1 MIKELKIFIAVAE
14 STVPM
19 KESVE
24 DATAKGDGSSVI
36 LNKNTEEGNDNDIS
50 FCPEK
55 EIDVKLG
62 NSQEIISSQF
72 NDKRVE
78 KGKITPKHQ
87 NKFSP
92 NVYVYLLL
100 KGRQV
105 HFCKSH

>member
-1 MIKELKIFIAVAE
+1 MIKELIFFIAVAE

-36 LNKNTEEGNDNDIS
+36 LDKNTEEGNDNDIS

-55 EIDVKLG
+55 EVDVKLG

-87 NKFSP
+87 QIFT
-92 NVYVYLLL
+92 
-100 KGRQV
+100 
-105 HFCKSH
+105 